1 MKEKLCQM
9 NTEYAGRPTTTITL
23 EIPTELLEY
32 VEKTTALEG
41 SDTGTIINC
50 FIQQG
55 LLNSRAT
62 IKRLEFAE
70 HAKDVLQKQGIHQSA
85 INEIFN
91 KLLF

>member
-1 MKEKLCQM
+1 M

-23 EIPTELLEY
+23 EIPTELFEY
-32 VEKTTALEG
+32 VDKTAALEG
-41 SDTGTIINC
+41 CDTGAMINC
-50 FIQQG
+50 YIQQG
-55 LLNSRAT
+55 LLNSRAA

-85 INEIFN
+85 IDEIFS

>member
-9 NTEYAGRPTTTITL
+9 NTEYTGRPITTISL

-32 VEKTTALEG
+32 VNNTAALEG
-41 SDTGTIINC
+41 SETGTIINC

-55 LLNSRAT
+55 LLNSRAA

-70 HAKDVLQKQGIHQSA
+70 HAKDVLQKQGIQQSA
-85 INEIFN
+85 ISEIFN

>member
-1 MKEKLCQM
+1 M
-9 NTEYAGRPTTTITL
+9 
-23 EIPTELLEY
+23 
-32 VEKTTALEG
+32 TALEG

-55 LLNSRAT
+55 LLNSRAA

-70 HAKDVLQKQGIHQSA
+70 HAKNVLQKQGIHQST
-85 INEIFN
+85 INEIFD